1 MAQEKDHDLDS
12 AAKVVE
18 RIYDSED
25 LVDILIDIEDYLD
38 SNDLYVFKNWKLGEV
53 VSGPWTQRYW
63 VKLTL
68 KYPYRKMPDPEGG
81 LRLLQHGTKINYRV
95 AKEKYDVKVKSEADY
110 QPGTVKPKIK
120 ERKIWL
126 VDLLIPRKFVQNLDN
141 EVLDQYEEE
150 VDTETIDDASAEGL
164 DTEEA
169 VRRDDA

>member
-1 MAQEKDHDLDS
+1 MAQEHDHDLDS

-38 SNDLYVFKNWKLGEV
+38 SNDLYAFKNWKQGEV

-68 KYPYRKMPDPEGG
+68 KYPYRQMPDPEGG
-81 LRLLQHGTKINYRV
+81 LRLLQHGTKINYRI

-169 VRRDDA
+169 VRRNDA